1 MWWLVILATGLF
13 MVVSVL
19 PCCKGKEI
27 LWIFVGW
34 GICAVPVN
42 IHLLYDHQDYI
53 GCFVD
58 EWDAI
63 FLPLLMIIF
72 VVMEVAEE
80 MIVLAIGRMV
90 WPEQD
95 EMFLNFVEEEDM
107 DEKTGDEGT
116 VDKETVDK
124 ETEDEEE
131 KEVEEE
137 KAEANSEPEPGLKSY
152 YLGRY
157 LISDGMHPV
166 QTKVEAPI
174 EWIPLTT
181 KGDQTLLLAKQCL
194 AWEFYGTTDFP
205 SYLENN
211 VIDKLYGNCLSEE
224 EKQAVIEQPAGN
236 WFLLSEEEAERY
248 LTTEE
253 LRRADIAFSDCE
265 DDVIKIRYT
274 NSAYWLHNE
283 KEDNSYAWDLG
294 WISAIDEVG
303 EKQLLERED
312 EEVGIRPAM
321 YVNTKKAREISA
333 KNRCDKSQCK
343 MPEVF

>member
-1 MWWLVILATGLF
+1 MWWLVILAIGLF

-42 IHLLYDHQDYI
+42 IHLLYDHLDYI

-95 EMFLNFVEEEDM
+95 EMFLNFVEEE
-107 DEKTGDEGT
+107 
-116 VDKETVDK
+116 KE
-124 ETEDEEE
+124 
-131 KEVEEE
+131 
-137 KAEANSEPEPGLKSY
+137 EANSEPEPGLKSY

-157 LISDGMHPV
+157 LISDGMDPV

>member
-1 MWWLVILATGLF
+1 MWWLVILAIGLF

-42 IHLLYDHQDYI
+42 IHLLYDHLDYI

-107 DEKTGDEGT
+107 DEKT
-116 VDKETVDK
+116 
-124 ETEDEEE
+124 
-131 KEVEEE
+131 
-137 KAEANSEPEPGLKSY
+137 EANSKPEPGLKSY

-157 LISDGMHPV
+157 LLSDGMDPV
-166 QTKVEAPI
+166 QLKVEAPI
-174 EWIPLTT
+174 EWIPLAVEGNQALLFSKHCIKWDLWDT
-181 KGDQTLLLAKQCL
+181 KLSSWTESFLKK
-194 AWEFYGTTDFP
+194 T
-205 SYLENN
+205 
-211 VIDKLYGNCLSEE
+211 VDKLYEECFSEE
-224 EKQAVIEQPAGN
+224 EKEIIIEQPEGKLYPLSRAEIEKYFPTKKSRIAVIEMVDRGDD
-236 WFLLSEEEAERY
+236 
-248 LTTEE
+248 
-253 LRRADIAFSDCE
+253 DIT
-265 DDVIKIRYT
+265 KIT
-274 NSAYWLHNE
+274 LEPIPYWLR
-283 KEDNSYAWDLG
+283 
-294 WISAIDEVG
+294 DENKAVDEFG
-303 EKQLLERED
+303 NIYEYD
-312 EEVGIRPAM
+312 EEDCDADETGIRLAM
-321 YVNTKKAREISA
+321 RVNII
-333 KNRCDKSQCK
+333 
-343 MPEVF
+343 

>member
-1 MWWLVILATGLF
+1 MWWLVILAIGLF

-42 IHLLYDHQDYI
+42 IHLLYDHLDYI

-107 DEKTGDEGT
+107 DEKTVAEGT
-116 VDKETVDK
+116 EDKETVDK

-157 LISDGMHPV
+157 LISDGMDPV
-166 QTKVEAPI
+166 QLKVEAPI
-174 EWIPLTT
+174 EWIPLAVEGNQALLFSKHCIKWDLWDT
-181 KGDQTLLLAKQCL
+181 KLSSWTESFLKK
-194 AWEFYGTTDFP
+194 T
-205 SYLENN
+205 
-211 VIDKLYGNCLSEE
+211 VDKLYEECFSEE
-224 EKQAVIEQPAGN
+224 EQEIIIEQPEGKLYPLSRAEIEKYFPTKKSRRAVIEMVDRGDD
-236 WFLLSEEEAERY
+236 
-248 LTTEE
+248 
-253 LRRADIAFSDCE
+253 DIT
-265 DDVIKIRYT
+265 KIT
-274 NSAYWLHNE
+274 LEPIPYWLR
-283 KEDNSYAWDLG
+283 
-294 WISAIDEVG
+294 DENKAVDEFG
-303 EKQLLERED
+303 NIYEYD
-312 EEVGIRPAM
+312 EEDCDADETGIRLAM
-321 YVNTKKAREISA
+321 RVNII
-333 KNRCDKSQCK
+333 
-343 MPEVF
+343 

>member
-1 MWWLVILATGLF
+1 MWWLVILAIGLF

-42 IHLLYDHQDYI
+42 IHLLYDHLDYI

-116 VDKETVDK
+116 
-124 ETEDEEE
+124 
-131 KEVEEE
+131 EVEETE
-137 KAEANSEPEPGLKSY
+137 AEETEAEETVANAEPGLKSFL
-152 YLGRY
+152 LGRY

-194 AWEFYGTTDFP
+194 AWEFYGTTDFL

-253 LRRADIAFSDCE
+253 LRRADIAFSDRE
-265 DDVIKIRYT
+265 DEVIKIRCT
-274 NSAYWLHNE
+274 SSAYWLHNE

>member
-1 MWWLVILATGLF
+1 MWWLVILAIGLF

-42 IHLLYDHQDYI
+42 IHLLYDHLDYI

-107 DEKTGDEGT
+107 DEKTVAEGT
-116 VDKETVDK
+116 EDKETVDK

-157 LISDGMHPV
+157 LISDGMDPV
-166 QTKVEAPI
+166 QLKVEAPI

-283 KEDNSYAWDLG
+283 KEDNSYAWDLS

>member
-1 MWWLVILATGLF
+1 MWWLVILAIGLF

-42 IHLLYDHQDYI
+42 IHLLYDHLDYI

-95 EMFLNFVEEEDM
+95 EMFLNFVEEE
-107 DEKTGDEGT
+107 
-116 VDKETVDK
+116 KE
-124 ETEDEEE
+124 
-131 KEVEEE
+131 
-137 KAEANSEPEPGLKSY
+137 EANSEPEPGLKSY

>member
-1 MWWLVILATGLF
+1 MWWLVILAIGLF

-42 IHLLYDHQDYI
+42 IHLLYDHLDYI

-116 VDKETVDK
+116 EAEETEAEETV
-124 ETEDEEE
+124 
-131 KEVEEE
+131 
-137 KAEANSEPEPGLKSY
+137 ANAEPGLKSFL
-152 YLGRY
+152 LGRY

-181 KGDQTLLLAKQCL
+181 KGDQTLLLAKQCQI
-194 AWEFYGTTDFP
+194 G
-205 SYLENN
+205 
-211 VIDKLYGNCLSEE
+211 
-224 EKQAVIEQPAGN
+224 
-236 WFLLSEEEAERY
+236 
-248 LTTEE
+248 
-253 LRRADIAFSDCE
+253 RAH
-265 DDVIKIRYT
+265 V
-274 NSAYWLHNE
+274 
-283 KEDNSYAWDLG
+283 
-294 WISAIDEVG
+294 
-303 EKQLLERED
+303 
-312 EEVGIRPAM
+312 
-321 YVNTKKAREISA
+321 
-333 KNRCDKSQCK
+333 
-343 MPEVF
+343 

>member
-1 MWWLVILATGLF
+1 MWRLVMAIGFL
-13 MVVSVL
+13 VVAVL

-27 LWIFVGW
+27 LELFEEIENEEMDAEGTE
-34 GICAVPVN
+34 IEKT
-42 IHLLYDHQDYI
+42 
-53 GCFVD
+53 VD
-58 EWDAI
+58 E
-63 FLPLLMIIF
+63 
-72 VVMEVAEE
+72 
-80 MIVLAIGRMV
+80 
-90 WPEQD
+90 
-95 EMFLNFVEEEDM
+95 
-107 DEKTGDEGT
+107 
-116 VDKETVDK
+116 

-137 KAEANSEPEPGLKSY
+137 KAEANLEPGLKSY

-194 AWEFYGTTDFP
+194 AWEFYGITDFP

-211 VIDKLYGNCLSEE
+211 VIDKLYENCLSEE

-253 LRRADIAFSDCE
+253 LRRADIAFSDRE

-333 KNRCDKSQCK
+333 KNRCDKCQCR

>member
-1 MWWLVILATGLF
+1 M
-13 MVVSVL
+13 
-19 PCCKGKEI
+19 
-27 LWIFVGW
+27 
-34 GICAVPVN
+34 
-42 IHLLYDHQDYI
+42 
-53 GCFVD
+53 
-58 EWDAI
+58 
-63 FLPLLMIIF
+63 
-72 VVMEVAEE
+72 
-80 MIVLAIGRMV
+80 
-90 WPEQD
+90 
-95 EMFLNFVEEEDM
+95 
-107 DEKTGDEGT
+107 
-116 VDKETVDK
+116 
-124 ETEDEEE
+124 
-131 KEVEEE
+131 
-137 KAEANSEPEPGLKSY
+137 KSY

>member
-1 MWWLVILATGLF
+1 MWWLVILAIGLF

-42 IHLLYDHQDYI
+42 IHLLYDHLDYI

-107 DEKTGDEGT
+107 DEKT
-116 VDKETVDK
+116 
-124 ETEDEEE
+124 
-131 KEVEEE
+131 
-137 KAEANSEPEPGLKSY
+137 EANSEPEPGLKSY

-157 LISDGMHPV
+157 LISDGMDPV
-166 QTKVEAPI
+166 QLKVEAPI
-174 EWIPLTT
+174 EWIPLAVEGNQALLFSKHCIKWDLWDT
-181 KGDQTLLLAKQCL
+181 KLSSWTESFLKK
-194 AWEFYGTTDFP
+194 T
-205 SYLENN
+205 
-211 VIDKLYGNCLSEE
+211 VDKLYEECFSEE
-224 EKQAVIEQPAGN
+224 EKEIIIEQPEGKLYPLSRAEIEKYFPTKKSRRAVIEMVDRGDD
-236 WFLLSEEEAERY
+236 
-248 LTTEE
+248 
-253 LRRADIAFSDCE
+253 DIT
-265 DDVIKIRYT
+265 KIT
-274 NSAYWLHNE
+274 LEPIPYWLR
-283 KEDNSYAWDLG
+283 
-294 WISAIDEVG
+294 DENKAVDEFG
-303 EKQLLERED
+303 NIYEYD
-312 EEVGIRPAM
+312 EEDCDADETGIRLAM
-321 YVNTKKAREISA
+321 RVNII
-333 KNRCDKSQCK
+333 
-343 MPEVF
+343 